1 MPGQS
6 LSFDAFVLAKRP
18 PTEAFQPLTVFS
30 VEHGPLRV
38 LQRQAKKS
46 AGTIAPLDLFDE
58 VALTV
63 ESSNQGQTWFLKEAR
78 ILTRHHT
85 IGRNYSALLHASA
98 IANLVARN
106 PVPEES
112 RASVATLLRQ
122 AFQAFARSTR
132 PDIVRLKSVYLF
144 ARDEGHPVSQQWFPT
159 LPSED
164 RANLAKLLNQ
174 PLAVQ
179 DAPAEVVERLTSR
192 LEEYLRGHTEIVF
205 D

>member
-18 PTEAFQPLTVFS
+18 PTEAFQPLTVFC
-30 VEHGPLRV
+30 VEHGILRV
-38 LQRQAKKS
+38 LQRQPRKS
-46 AGTIAPLDLFDE
+46 AGTISPLDLFDE
-58 VALTV
+58 AALTI

-78 ILTRHHT
+78 ILSRHST

-98 IANLVARN
+98 VSSLIARN
-106 PVPEES
+106 PVPDES
-112 RASVATLLRQ
+112 RGAVAKLLKQ
-122 AFQAFARSTR
+122 ALSAFAASAR

-144 ARDEGHPVSQQWFPT
+144 ARDEGHPVAQQWFPT
-159 LPSED
+159 LPASDRSE
-164 RANLAKLLNQ
+164 LAKLLNQ
-174 PLAVQ
+174 PLAAQ
-179 DAPAEVVERLTSR
+179 DASPAVVERLTAR